1 MIQAGLIKKSL
12 ADFFS
17 PKLLLLSI
25 VPFLISFSLF
35 IFLYFQFGVEL
46 IDSFK
51 TSMDNNVVP
60 FLDSKTYPKL
70 TYILTLGAFKWFF
83 IMFFYLVGGIL
94 AILLSVM
101 IAVIVIGFFTPFIV
115 KIIRDRHYRDFVIK
129 NEDFTFS
136 STTLEFIKIFFI
148 FILLFLISLPFLFIP
163 ALNVIVI
170 NIPFYYLYHN
180 SLVLDV
186 GSSINSKEEF
196 SKLRKKHKVVFKSTT
211 FSLYSLSLI
220 PLVGMIFQVLFVI
233 ILVHQF
239 FIKSIE
245 DRK

>member
-1 MIQAGLIKKSL
+1 MIQSTLIKKSI

-25 VPFLISFSLF
+25 IPFLISFILF

-46 IDSFK
+46 VESFK
-51 TSMDNNVVP
+51 ISMENGIVP
-60 FLDSKTYPKL
+60 FLDPDVYPKI
-70 TYILTLGAFKWFF
+70 TYVLTLGIFKWFF
-83 IMFFYLVGGIL
+83 MIFFYLVGGIVVVL
-94 AILLSVM
+94 FSVM
-101 IAVIVIGFFTPFIV
+101 IAVVVIGFFTPFIIKV
-115 KIIRDRHYRDFVIK
+115 IRDKHYPDFEIK
-129 NEDFTFS
+129 NEDFTLLL
-136 STTLEFIKIFFI
+136 TVWEFIKVFFI
-148 FILLFLISLPFLFIP
+148 FIILFLICLPFLFIP
-163 ALNVIVI
+163 AVNFIAI

-196 SKLRKKHKVVFKSTT
+196 FKLRKKHKVIFKSTT

-220 PLVGMIFQVLFVI
+220 PLVGMVFQVLFVI
-233 ILVHQF
+233 ILTHQF

-245 DRK
+245 DRS

>member
-1 MIQAGLIKKSL
+1 MMKTGLIKKSL
-12 ADFFS
+12 EDFFS

-25 VPFLISFSLF
+25 VPFLISFALF
-35 IFLYFQFGVEL
+35 IFLYFQFGVDLVE
-46 IDSFK
+46 SFK
-51 TSMDNNVVP
+51 TSMENGVVP
-60 FLDSKTYPKL
+60 FLDSETYPKI
-70 TYILTLGAFKWFF
+70 TYILTLGIFKWIFT
-83 IMFFYLVGGIL
+83 IFFYLVGSIAVVL
-94 AILLSVM
+94 ISVM

-115 KIIRDRHYRDFVIK
+115 KIIRDRHYQNFIIK
-129 NEDFTFS
+129 NEDFTLLF
-136 STTLEFIKIFFI
+136 TTWEFVKTFFI
-148 FILLFLISLPFLFIP
+148 FALLFLICLPFLFIP
-163 ALNVIVI
+163 AVNFIAI

-211 FSLYSLSLI
+211 FSLYGLSLI
-220 PLVGMIFQVLFVI
+220 PLVGMVFQVLFVI
-233 ILVHQF
+233 ILAHQF

>member
-1 MIQAGLIKKSL
+1 MMQTGLIKKSI

-25 VPFLISFSLF
+25 IPFLISFALF

-46 IDSFK
+46 VESFK
-51 TSMDNNVVP
+51 TSMDNDVVP
-60 FLDSKTYPKL
+60 FLDPRTYPKL
-70 TYILTLGAFKWFF
+70 TYILTLGVFKWLFT
-83 IMFFYLVGGIL
+83 IFFYLVGGIL
-94 AILLSVM
+94 VVLVSVM

-115 KIIRDRHYRDFVIK
+115 KIIRDKHYPDFVIK
-129 NEDFTFS
+129 NENFTIL
-136 STTLEFIKIFFI
+136 STAWEFVKTSFI
-148 FILLFLISLPFLFIP
+148 FTLLFLICLPFLFIS
-163 ALNVIVI
+163 AVNFIAI

-211 FSLYSLSLI
+211 VSLYGLSLI
-220 PLVGMIFQVLFVI
+220 PLVGMMFQVLFVI
-233 ILVHQF
+233 ILAHQF